1 MDGVFMHKFVKFL
14 WSAVLV
20 IAIFGIGIL
29 AGDKY
34 TLRNDLVRCHVVAA
48 SDSEADQHI
57 KLQVRDA
64 VLAYLQAHMP
74 QVKNAREAKKYFSEN
89 LNKLKEVAEATLERL
104 GSHDLASVTLTRE
117 EFPLRHYD
125 TFSLPS
131 GVYDSLR
138 IQIGEGK
145 GQNWWCVVFPSLC
158 MGATSQV
165 FCEDAVQAGMDPG
178 LAGSLSGDG
187 RVQIRFFLLDCLGKL
202 ENFFH
207 AD

>member
-1 MDGVFMHKFVKFL
+1 MDGVFMLKFVKLL

-20 IAIFGIGIL
+20 VVLFGIGIL

-34 TLRNDLVRCHVVAA
+34 TLRNDLIRLHVVAA
-48 SDSEADQHI
+48 SDSMEDQSI
-57 KLQVRDA
+57 KLQVRDDI
-64 VLAYLQAHMP
+64 LSYLQNHMP
-74 QVKNAREAKKYFSEN
+74 QVKNAREAKAYLSEN
-89 LNKLKEVAEATLERL
+89 LTQLQTVAEATLTRL
-104 GSHDLASVTLTRE
+104 GSLDRAQVTLTRE

-125 TFSLPS
+125 TFSLPA

-138 IQIGEGK
+138 IRIGEGK

-178 LAGSLSGDG
+178 LAGSLSGTG
-187 RVQIRFFLLDCLGKL
+187 QVQIRFFLLDCLGKL

>member
-1 MDGVFMHKFVKFL
+1 MDGVFMLKFIKLL

-20 IAIFGIGIL
+20 VVLFGIGIL

-34 TLRNDLVRCHVVAA
+34 TLRNDLIRLHVVAA
-48 SDSEADQHI
+48 SDSVEDQSI
-57 KLQVRDA
+57 KLQVRDDI
-64 VLAYLQAHMP
+64 LSYLQNHMP
-74 QVKNAREAKKYFSEN
+74 QVKNAREAKAYLSEN
-89 LNKLKEVAEATLERL
+89 LTQLQTVAEATLTRL
-104 GSHDLASVTLTRE
+104 GSLDRAQVTLTRE

-125 TFSLPS
+125 TFSLPA
-131 GVYDSLR
+131 GIYDSLCIR
-138 IQIGEGK
+138 IGEGK

-178 LAGSLSGDG
+178 LAGSLSDTGQ
-187 RVQIRFFLLDCLGKL
+187 VQIRFFLLDCLGKL

-207 AD
+207 AE